1 MEISPFKVAIP
12 GQQITDLNNRL
23 LNTRWPDEID
33 GAGWT
38 YGTNLS
44 YLKNL
49 CTYWTNDYSW
59 RKTENDINS
68 YDNFIAGVDGYQI
81 HFIHVKGKGSK
92 SVPLI
97 ITHGWPGS
105 FLEMMKMIPYLTEG
119 TGFTFDLVIPSV
131 IGFGFS
137 SKPTSPGCNSAV
149 IADLWHKLMLGLGYT
164 KYGAQGGDIGAG
176 ISSWLSLKHPDNVIG
191 LHLNFIPG
199 SYQPYMK
206 PGDNLTA
213 EETIYKQQIAEWYA
227 EEGAYGSIQSTKPQT
242 LAYGLNDSPAG
253 LCGWIIE
260 KFQSWTDSDGNPE
273 SVISYDEL
281 LANVSLYWFTQSLPS
296 SIRLYKESRKA
307 PLKFGRD
314 DRINTPVAFTRF
326 PNELPTPPRSFV
338 EKSFNIIQWTEMP
351 MGGHFAAMEQPQLL
365 AANIKGFFEQII

>member
-12 GQQITDLNNRL
+12 KQQIIDLNNRL

-33 GAGWT
+33 GAGWA

-49 CTYWTNDYSW
+49 CAYWTNDYSW
-59 RKTENDINS
+59 RKTESEINS

-119 TGFTFDLVIPSV
+119 TGLTFDLVIPSV

-137 SKPTSPGCNSAV
+137 SKPTSSGCNSAV

-206 PGDNLTA
+206 PGDSLTV
-213 EETIYKQQIAEWYA
+213 EENIYKQQIADWYA
-227 EEGAYGSIQSTKPQT
+227 KEGAYGSIQSTKPQT

-260 KFQSWTDSDGNPE
+260 KFQSWTDSGGNLE

-296 SIRLYKESRKA
+296 SIRLYKESREN

-314 DRINTPVAFTRF
+314 DRINTPVAFTHF
-326 PNELPTPPRSFV
+326 PKELPTPPRSFV

-351 MGGHFAAMEQPQLL
+351 KGGHFAAMEQPQLF
-365 AANIKGFFEQII
+365 AANIKSFFEQIV